1 MPTVTSDLPVMAQY
15 GEFYVSISMEE
26 LSELLPTI
34 RSGDESA
41 FLLAD
46 LYLMFMEN
54 TLPDNKPQ
62 ISRVA
67 YAEAQTAFAGITN
80 APEYAEAKEYFEEI
94 AQSMF

>member
-1 MPTVTSDLPVMAQY
+1 MAQY

-46 LYLMFMEN
+46 LYLMFMAR
-54 TLPDNKPQ
+54 TGGDNGEYVRKKGK
-62 ISRVA
+62 
-67 YAEAQTAFAGITN
+67 AQCQGRHCASECAHTRGILW
-80 APEYAEAKEYFEEI
+80 YRKRGFLVL
-94 AQSMF
+94 Q